1 MKQKTWNLRTVAFV
15 AMLGAVSAVLMTIG
29 IPIPFAPTF
38 LRFDISELP
47 ALFAGFFLGPVSG
60 CAVIVVKNVLKL
72 VLQGTETAYVGEL
85 MNVVGSI
92 CFMLPAALIY
102 RVRHTRQGALIA
114 LVTACVV
121 ACAGAHLLNVYVA
134 FPMYATLYGMP
145 MEAIVAMGSAVNP
158 LVHDSFT
165 LMLFGVLPFNIIK
178 HGITALVTYLVYKR
192 CGNALRKLLHAG
204 QVAAEA

>member
-1 MKQKTWNLRTVAFV
+1 MKQKTWNLRTIAFV

-72 VLQGTETAYVGEL
+72 VIQGTETAYVGEL

-92 CFMLPAALIY
+92 CFLLPAALIY
-102 RVRHTRQGALIA
+102 KVRHTRQGALIA
-114 LVTACVV
+114 LVSACVTACV
-121 ACAGAHLLNVYVA
+121 AAHLLNVYVA

-165 LMLFGVLPFNIIK
+165 LMLFGVLPFNIVK
-178 HGITALVTYLVYKR
+178 HGVTALVTYLVYKR
-192 CGNALRKLLHAG
+192 CGSALRRLLHAG
-204 QVAAEA
+204 RVAAAA

>member
-60 CAVIVVKNVLKL
+60 CAVIVVKNFLKL
-72 VLQGTETAYVGEL
+72 ILQGTETAYVGEM

-102 RVRHTRQGALIA
+102 KARHTRQGALIA
-114 LVTACVV
+114 LVTACLV
-121 ACAGAHLLNVYVA
+121 ACVAAHLLNVYVA

-178 HGITALVTYLVYKR
+178 HGITALVAYLVYKR

-204 QVAAEA
+204 RAAAAA